1 MRLVA
6 FILTLWLGSAH
17 AVNTVETEFTCP
29 IDSTHWK
36 QATETSSRV
45 TALRLDRRETGDV
58 TDPRTLPQCP
68 KCRFVMFI
76 SEWKDIEPLAERL
89 RPFILGADYQ
99 MLAAKRPTYFCLA
112 QIQQYLKAPPLYIG
126 QSYLRAAWQV
136 EENETIT
143 QRYLALALAQLT
155 TATAAMDPAD
165 KDRPSILLLCGEIQ
179 RRLAQWD
186 TAEKHFREHQSAEPF
201 QVPAYQAVIALQLRL
216 IAAKDNKPHL
226 LQGRSSATAENPNL
240 PLPKSLPERNT
251 APLPDPKPISVQP
264 TLKPK
269 PKLFGS
275 P

>member
-6 FILTLWLGSAH
+6 FMLTLWLGSAH

-29 IDSTHWK
+29 IDSTQWK

-76 SEWKDIEPLAERL
+76 SEWKDIEPLAQRL

-112 QIQQYLKAPPLYIG
+112 QIQQFLKAPPLYIG
-126 QSYLRAAWQV
+126 QSYLRAAWQA
-136 EENETIT
+136 EENQTIAD
-143 QRYLALALAQLT
+143 RYLALALAQFT
-155 TATAAMDPAD
+155 TATTAMDPAD
-165 KDRPSILLLCGEIQ
+165 KERPSILLLCGEIE

-186 TAEKHFREHQSAEPF
+186 TAEKHFRDYQSADGF
-201 QVPAYQAVIALQLRL
+201 RAPAYQAVIALQLRL

-226 LQGRSSATAENPNL
+226 LRGHPAAT
-240 PLPKSLPERNT
+240 PERT
-251 APLPDPKPISVQP
+251 PAPLPDPTLISVQP
-264 TLKPK
+264 APK
-269 PKLFGS
+269 PKSKLFGN